1 MNMAHFEK
9 RGTKWRAQVSWYNSQ
24 GKRQFKT
31 KQGFLTK
38 SAARKWANEME
49 VAKDDNQIS
58 NQDPIFAE
66 YFKNWYETYKTPGTT
81 NGTKKRYKRIYK
93 LLTEYFGKTK
103 LSKVTRYRYQEFMN
117 QYGKSHVKGTVY
129 KTNGS
134 INSSIRDALAEGLIR
149 TNFAERINLTWN
161 DERTR
166 KIDYLNFN
174 QVQQLKKSL
183 LGGIKP
189 SYISRYMLLTII
201 YTGMRPGEIR
211 VLTVRKS

>member
-1 MNMAHFEK
+1 
-9 RGTKWRAQVSWYNSQ
+9 
-24 GKRQFKT
+24 
-31 KQGFLTK
+31 
-38 SAARKWANEME
+38 
-49 VAKDDNQIS
+49 
-58 NQDPIFAE
+58 
-66 YFKNWYETYKTPGTT
+66 
-81 NGTKKRYKRIYK
+81 
-93 LLTEYFGKTK
+93 
-103 LSKVTRYRYQEFMN
+103 MN